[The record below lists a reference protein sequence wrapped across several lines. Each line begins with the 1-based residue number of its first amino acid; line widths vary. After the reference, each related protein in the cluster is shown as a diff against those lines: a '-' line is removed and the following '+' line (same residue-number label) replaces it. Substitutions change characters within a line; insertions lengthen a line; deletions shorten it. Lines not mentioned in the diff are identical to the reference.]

1 MYLIAKLQKFLF
13 EFGLVL
19 GWWSGVTAES
29 PGLRAP
35 PFKGDVC
42 VNNFWKSVDTRLTWQ
57 GMFGET
63 KIPNS
68 LIIRVRDLELW
79 YSRRGSNPG
88 HPD

>member
-1 MYLIAKLQKFLF
+1 MGACQR
-13 EFGLVL
+13 
-19 GWWSGVTAES
+19 GWGACQRDGFSWRRCASIIGFS
-29 PGLRAP
+29 DNDGI
-35 PFKGDVC
+35 G
-42 VNNFWKSVDTRLTWQ
+42 FWKSVDTWLTRE
-57 GMFGET
+57 GEFGER